1 MFVVL
6 NLTKYTI
13 KGNKEIKAKKN
24 IKKTSGSGKKIEAQV
39 KKNGFLIKKKE
50 RVDYASLY

>member
-6 NLTKYTI
+6 NRTKYTI

-24 IKKTSGSGKKIEAQV
+24 IKKTSGSGKK
-39 KKNGFLIKKKE
+39 NWGSGKKK
-50 RVDYASLY
+50 RFSY